1 MLRLTKYAEES
12 VEKRNIALDW
22 INRAIAAPD
31 YSEADPNDPT
41 LTRSFKAIDEA
52 ARRILRVVHRPQ
64 GDDILVVTAHFDRSA
79 RR

>member
-1 MLRLTKYAEES
+1 MLRLTKHAEES
-12 VEKRNIALDW
+12 IEKRNIALDW
-22 INRAIAAPD
+22 INRAIAAAD
-31 YSEADPNDPT
+31 YTEADLNDPM

-52 ARRILRVVHRPQ
+52 GRRILRVVHRPQ